1 MDGNHVEA
9 GVTGPILHFF
19 CGEIAS
25 GNSTLAAR
33 LAAAPGTVSVGKDAW
48 NAALWP
54 SGLKTTDDHARCVG
68 RLRKVMGPHVAAL
81 LSQGLSVVLDFQPND
96 LCARSW
102 MRGLIEASD
111 AAHRLHPLEV
121 ENAECPR
128 RLAMRDTEGAHE
140 FMASEAESARL
151 AGNFRPPHSDEGFFI
166 QRSTPC

>member
-1 MDGNHVEA
+1 MDGNHAEA

-19 CGEIAS
+19 RGEIAS
-25 GNSTLAAR
+25 GNFTLVRR
-33 LAAAPGTVSVGKDAW
+33 LAAAPGTVSIENDAW

-54 SGLKTTDDHARCVG
+54 GGLKTTDDHARCVG

-96 LCARSW
+96 PSARSW

-111 AAHRLHPLEV
+111 AAHRLHSLEM

-151 AGNFRPPHSDEGFFI
+151 ADDFRPPHSDEGFFI